1 MAKTDAVH
9 NSFLVHIDPH
19 QEPYL
24 LKLVHTEIDTSDPC
38 PLYDFHI
45 AVKPLPVVAA
55 ENLSCVGNPPPE
67 ERIEVTEPRFKSD
80 IAGAFTD

>member
-1 MAKTDAVH
+1 M
-9 NSFLVHIDPH
+9 
-19 QEPYL
+19 

-67 ERIEVTEPRFKSD
+67 ERIEINEPRFK
-80 IAGAFTD
+80 